1 MTVTAA
7 VPATAPPP
15 GPPPGAARA
24 ARRRPPPALAIAVL
38 FLGLVLLALLVPGLL
53 ATHGPTALDYTAA
66 LRPPSPAHW
75 FGTDESGR
83 DLYSRV
89 VFGARPSLVIG
100 LGAAGLA
107 LVLAVVLGG
116 LAALGSRLVAGVVG
130 RVIEVVFAFPT
141 LLLALLLVAVLG
153 PSALTQVVAVGVGTS
168 PGYARMVRAQILSVK
183 GAGYV
188 EAAVALGHPARR
200 ILLRQVLPNAF
211 RPLIAVFTL
220 AVGQSIVWA
229 SSLAF
234 LGLGVAP
241 PASEWGALLD
251 AGRQYVVRAPWLIVV
266 PGAVIVVLALAATVV
281 GRHVQAALEK
291 GDR

>member
-1 MTVTAA
+1 MTAA
-7 VPATAPPP
+7 PGILPDTPAT
-15 GPPPGAARA
+15 GGAT
-24 ARRRPPPALAIAVL
+24 ARRRPPAP
-38 FLGLVLLALLVPGLL
+38 GLVLALATLAAVLVALVAPGLL
-53 ATHGPTALDYTAA
+53 ATHPPTAIDYAAA
-66 LRPPSPAHW
+66 LQAPSSEHL

-83 DLYSRV
+83 DLFSRV
-89 VFGARPSLVIG
+89 VHGARPSLAIG

-107 LVLAVVLGG
+107 LVLAVLLGG
-116 LAALGSRLVAGVVG
+116 LAALGSRLVAGTVG

-168 PGYARMVRAQILSVK
+168 PGYARMVRAQILSAR
-183 GAGYV
+183 GSGYV
-188 EAAVALGHPARR
+188 EAAVALGHARTR
-200 ILLRQVLPNAF
+200 ILRRHVLPNAF
-211 RPLIAVFTL
+211 RPLVAVFTL

-229 SSLAF
+229 SSLSF

-241 PASEWGALLD
+241 PSSEWGALLD
-251 AGRQYVVRAPWLIVV
+251 AGRLYVTRAPWLIVV